1 MAANMMELARSLAG
15 QLSAWRRDLHRW
27 PELGFCEM
35 LTSCRIARTLT
46 DLGFDQ
52 VLVGRDVCFG
62 PGRMGLPSEE
72 VLEEAYAQAAERGA
86 DPVFLAEMEGGFT
99 GVVGILRCGE
109 GPTVALRFDIDALPI
124 QESRDPERLP
134 VREGFV
140 SEHPGVMH
148 ACGHDGHT
156 AVGLGVAQVLAAC
169 REQLHGTVKLL
180 FQPAEEGVRGAKSM
194 VENGHLDGVD
204 YVLGAHVGACQP
216 GEGPFVGV
224 GSGGTLAMAKF
235 DAVFTGK
242 SSHAGMAPQEGRYA
256 MLAAATAVLNL
267 FAIPRHGDAPT
278 RINVGKLTAGTGRNI
293 VCDRAVLELEVR
305 GSTSEANA
313 YMADY
318 ARQILEAAAAM
329 HGCEVEIAC
338 VGAAERAEN
347 TPALRSLVLETLAQA
362 GVPAREIDD
371 GPEVS
376 EDFSYFAKAVTD
388 HGGQSCYF
396 MNLAQAGAIHHP
408 SFDFDEAA
416 LVQGV
421 QAFCAVTA
429 RLLEAPQG
437 ASCGTAD

>member
-1 MAANMMELARSLAG
+1 
-15 QLSAWRRDLHRW
+15 
-27 PELGFCEM
+27 
-35 LTSCRIARTLT
+35 
-46 DLGFDQ
+46 
-52 VLVGRDVCFG
+52 
-62 PGRMGLPSEE
+62 
-72 VLEEAYAQAAERGA
+72 
-86 DPVFLAEMEGGFT
+86 
-99 GVVGILRCGE
+99 
-109 GPTVALRFDIDALPI
+109 
-124 QESRDPERLP
+124 
-134 VREGFV
+134 
-140 SEHPGVMH
+140 
-148 ACGHDGHT
+148 
-156 AVGLGVAQVLAAC
+156 
-169 REQLHGTVKLL
+169 
-180 FQPAEEGVRGAKSM
+180 
-194 VENGHLDGVD
+194 
-204 YVLGAHVGACQP
+204 
-216 GEGPFVGV
+216 
-224 GSGGTLAMAKF
+224 
-235 DAVFTGK
+235 
-242 SSHAGMAPQEGRYA
+242 MAPQEGRYA

-313 YMADY
+313 YMAAY

-429 RLLEAPQG
+429 RLLEAK
-437 ASCGTAD
+437 